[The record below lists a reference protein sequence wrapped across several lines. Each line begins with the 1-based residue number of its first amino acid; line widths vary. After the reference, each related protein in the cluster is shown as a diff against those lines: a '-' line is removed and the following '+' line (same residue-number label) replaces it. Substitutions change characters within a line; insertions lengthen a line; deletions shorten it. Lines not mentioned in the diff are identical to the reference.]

1 MNTDQKIALITGGTS
16 GVGLS
21 LVNELAKNNYHV
33 YFIGT
38 SQEKGTEIES
48 AIHTAN
54 NTCTFIQLDLSSLA
68 ATKSFA
74 QSFIHK
80 IPHLDILANVAGVML
95 PKKTMTNEG
104 IEKTFAIGYLSAY
117 ILIRELTPLLIKAPH
132 SRILNVGGSPRH
144 ILKQQNTIDDIQK
157 SSEKHNGIKAAI
169 HAVHLKT
176 VLTQLIAQRLKES
189 TTDVNTFH
197 PGIVKSSLGRN
208 APFPLNL
215 LFNIASLAMP
225 RTSKCGIYAALSE
238 DIQGVTGSLLVNKK
252 HTVLTFDEEYSEKV
266 LNQTHELL
274 QTLNI

>member
-1 MNTDQKIALITGGTS
+1 MNTDQKIALISGGTS

-21 LVNELAKNNYHV
+21 LVKELTKNNYHV

-38 SQEKGTEIES
+38 STEKGTAIENGIN
-48 AIHTAN
+48 AEN

-80 IPHLDILANVAGVML
+80 VPHINILANVAGVML
-95 PKKTMTNEG
+95 PKKTMTDEG

-117 ILIRELTPLLIKAPH
+117 ILIRELTPLLIKAQH

-144 ILKQQNTIDDIQK
+144 ILPQRSAINDIQEL
-157 SSEKHNGIKAAI
+157 SGNYNGIKAAI
-169 HAVHLKT
+169 HAVHIKT
-176 VLTQLIAQRLKES
+176 VLTQIIAQRLKES
-189 TTDVNTFH
+189 STDVNTFH

-208 APFPLNL
+208 ARFPLNL
-215 LFNIASLAMP
+215 LFKIASLGMS

-238 DIQGVTGSLLVNKK
+238 ELQGITGSLLVNKK
-252 HTVLTFDEEYSEKV
+252 HTTLTFDEEYSEKV

-274 QTLNI
+274 QTLNL